1 VEAPEAVD
9 EDLGILVEAEGVKR
23 PRRRVTVPTLAV
35 KRPPKAKNL
44 MSSRANLLSP
54 SEVVAAAV
62 EGLSG
67 PVTSVEAVAVAGST
81 STLTKTVV
89 ATAKLRMVTTMKAPE
104 AVEVEVAAAV
114 EAVVAEVSEAVVV
127 SEAATVVALE
137 VSVAVHAVVVA
148 VEAVAAV
155 AEVVASVAVVAAKA
169 ALKTSTQGASKGHYT
184 PSMLVDEDLCL
195 QLPLQNICF
204 HQQKNDFRWVFS
216 RP

>member
-1 VEAPEAVD
+1 
-9 EDLGILVEAEGVKR
+9 
-23 PRRRVTVPTLAV
+23 
-35 KRPPKAKNL
+35 
-44 MSSRANLLSP
+44 
-54 SEVVAAAV
+54 
-62 EGLSG
+62 
-67 PVTSVEAVAVAGST
+67 
-81 STLTKTVV
+81 
-89 ATAKLRMVTTMKAPE
+89 MKAPE

-137 VSVAVHAVVVA
+137 VSVAVHVVVVA

-204 HQQKNDFRWVFS
+204 HQQKNDFRWVFRGHKFS
-216 RP
+216 RGRCQCQ

>member
-1 VEAPEAVD
+1 MM
-9 EDLGILVEAEGVKR
+9 
-23 PRRRVTVPTLAV
+23 PTLAV
-35 KRPPKAKNL
+35 KRPPKAKNP

-81 STLTKTVV
+81 STLIKTVV

-137 VSVAVHAVVVA
+137 VSVA
-148 VEAVAAV
+148 
-155 AEVVASVAVVAAKA
+155 EVVASVAVVAAKA
-169 ALKTSTQGASKGHYT
+169 ALK
-184 PSMLVDEDLCL
+184 
-195 QLPLQNICF
+195 NI
-204 HQQKNDFRWVFS
+204 NS
-216 RP
+216 RSIKRTLYP